1 MRRGEIWWADLP
13 PPAGR
18 RPVVLLSR
26 DEAYAVRAQV
36 TVAPVTTRIR
46 HVPVEVGL
54 GPEDGLSK
62 QCVVNLDSMVTLPKS
77 QLKQCIA
84 LLRPEK
90 LRQIEA
96 AVRFALG
103 MSGGA

>member
-1 MRRGEIWWADLP
+1 LRRG
-13 PPAGR
+13 
-18 RPVVLLSR
+18 
-26 DEAYAVRAQV
+26 
-36 TVAPVTTRIR
+36 
-46 HVPVEVGL
+46 EVGL
-54 GPEDGLSK
+54 GPQDGLTK

-90 LRQIEA
+90 MRQIEA